1 MHRVHFI
8 SLPAGLYPPNFVS
21 MHHRTPGLLLLIGA
35 GLLASFGLGLAV
47 QSWLQAGQRR
57 SLWCGLGK
65 VASGF
70 GWLLPV
76 VGIIVAYSY
85 LVRPNLNAAWRAPS
99 LPRGVEVRRTNFRWE
114 NARSNAFVVPII
126 PAIPQ
131 SPASPPGDMSLAERG
146 LPAEEPSAPA
156 LPVPPAKPNVA
167 PAGLPPQTP
176 GLVEKKSP
184 ELTPVESK
192 PPESK
197 STEAKSDEPKTVK
210 TAAKRPEWVDEK
222 AVKTGDSRRIVVV
235 GKLGLNPESAEAEGV
250 AAAIV
255 AVRRDFAQH
264 YPVSDS
270 WQPPAKIVRDQAI
283 KQTYIEAAEH
293 TTSTSDTHF
302 KTYRAYCQVE
312 LSPALSSQLFP
323 YWREEIVGRRLWSLG
338 GLAGLLTLTFGT
350 VAAYFRLDERTS
362 GHYRRRLKLAAVS
375 IIAAGGLAAA
385 MLL

>member
-8 SLPAGLYPPNFVS
+8 SLPAGPYPPNFVS

-85 LVRPNLNAAWRAPS
+85 FVRPNLNAAWRAPS
-99 LPRGVEVRRTNFRWE
+99 PSRGVEVRRTNFRWE

-126 PAIPQ
+126 PAVPQ
-131 SPASPPGDMSLAERG
+131 WPGSPPGNMSLAERG
-146 LPAEEPSAPA
+146 LPADEPSAPA
-156 LPVPPAKPNVA
+156 LPVPPAKPSVVPVAVA
-167 PAGLPPQTP
+167 PPAP
-176 GLVEKKSP
+176 
-184 ELTPVESK
+184 ESK
-192 PPESK
+192 PPVATKASEPK
-197 STEAKSDEPKTVK
+197 PADAKAVEAKTVE
-210 TAAKRPEWVDEK
+210 TTTKRPEWVDEK
-222 AVKTGDSRRIVVV
+222 PVESGDSRRIVVV

-250 AAAIV
+250 AAAVV

-270 WQPPAKIVRDQAI
+270 WLPPAKIVRDQAI
-283 KQTYIEAAEH
+283 KQVYVEAAEH

-312 LSPALSSQLFP
+312 LSPALRSQLFP